1 MFLCNLELASTQLL
15 LLHPWAS
22 MSYIMFYYEQN
33 VLLRIVWHMLWL
45 QQLPSAF
52 FGLHEYIVACVH
64 THTHMCVYRYVF
76 ISNYEMTQWKFP
88 ILQVFI
94 SFPSFSTALQLST
107 LSVCSK
113 EQDNSSLWLFS
124 KVSQAGFN
132 IQYVCCKSCLNVSA
146 RSGQWS
152 ADLRQWYLEWESV

>member
-33 VLLRIVWHMLWL
+33 VLLRTAWHIRWL

-52 FGLHEYIVACVH
+52 LGLHVCVVVCIH
-64 THTHMCVYRYVF
+64 THLCVYKYVLVP
-76 ISNYEMTQWKFP
+76 NYEMTQWKFP
-88 ILQVFI
+88 ILKIFI

-107 LSVCSK
+107 LALCSK
-113 EQDNSSLWLFS
+113 EQDNSPLWLILRSPRQDLIWWCQWLLQELF
-124 KVSQAGFN
+124 K
-132 IQYVCCKSCLNVSA
+132 CLCM
-146 RSGQWS
+146 
-152 ADLRQWYLEWESV
+152 